1 VVAAAMMAIAILA
14 LPVMAQQKSDTRD
27 EFFWLG
33 QINKA
38 TAVINTD
45 EGLLDKAIAPR
56 IAAGVARVIEEGS
69 RPGGERPSTV
79 ITFEPL
85 LIKAA
90 GPEVTLLHAG
100 RSSQDMHATYRAAIL
115 RDGVLGSTRMG
126 RRGEKMIRKANLPLF
141 LFVGQLNVIR
151 RNQRNSKSWA
161 CRLFYGHS
169 HHTKTLRWI

>member
-1 VVAAAMMAIAILA
+1 MLNNRIRIFALVVAAAMMAIAVLA

-45 EGLLDKAIAPR
+45 EGLLDKAIAPM
-56 IAAGVARVIEEGS
+56 IAAGVAKVIEEGN
-69 RPGGERPSTV
+69 RPGRERPRTV

-100 RSSQDMHATYRAAIL
+100 RT
-115 RDGVLGSTRMG
+115 G
-126 RRGEKMIRKANLPLF
+126 RRSRISS
-141 LFVGQLNVIR
+141 R
-151 RNQRNSKSWA
+151 RAS
-161 CRLFYGHS
+161 CR
-169 HHTKTLRWI
+169 